1 MNENEI
7 IEICG
12 SLRSGAAA
20 GYDDIP
26 MNVVKQ
32 TIDPINDPLRYIL
45 NLSLRFGIVPDS
57 LKIA

>member
-12 SLRSGAAA
+12 SLHSGAAA

-26 MNVVKQ
+26 TNAVKQ
-32 TIDPINDPLRYIL
+32 TID
-45 NLSLRFGIVPDS
+45 
-57 LKIA
+57 